1 MRMFRLIDLF
11 RHEAAP
17 ARESRTSS
25 PAEFDAREPLLLTGF
40 DEREPLLL
48 TDFVEPPQPAAPAAR

>member
-11 RHEAAP
+11 RHETAP
-17 ARESRTSS
+17 ARELRT
-25 PAEFDAREPLLLTGF
+25 PNPPDF